1 MVGLIGAMA
10 VELEQLK
17 AQMENLRE
25 EKIGMDVLYTGTLF
39 GQEVVLAV
47 CGPGKVNAALCAQS
61 MILRHHPR
69 WILNLGVA
77 GAGEAGVSIGDM
89 VVASCTVQHD
99 MDTSALGDPLGLIS
113 GVNKVQLPADSD
125 LCGQLSACA
134 TVLGIR
140 TETGVIASGD
150 QFISSAERKDAII
163 RTFGAIAC
171 EGAAIGQV
179 CYVNRVPFCVLR
191 AISDSADGSSH
202 MDYPTFVGMAA
213 EQSVKLLRTF
223 LKN

>member
-25 EKIGMDVLYTGTLF
+25 EKIGMDELYTGTLF

-99 MDTSALGDPLGLIS
+99 MDTSPIGDPVGYVSKIGLVEIPCVKRNVI
-113 GVNKVQLPADSD
+113 GAVNA
-125 LCGQLSACA
+125 LSASDMA
-134 TVLGIR
+134 LAGIR
-140 TETGVIASGD
+140 SVIPPDEVIDAMRNVGDVMSVDLRETGRGGLAGTPTG
-150 QFISSAERKDAII
+150 QAI
-163 RTFGAIAC
+163 F
-171 EGAAIGQV
+171 
-179 CYVNRVPFCVLR
+179 
-191 AISDSADGSSH
+191 
-202 MDYPTFVGMAA
+202 
-213 EQSVKLLRTF
+213 EQLQKR
-223 LKN
+223 

>member
-89 VVASCTVQHD
+89 VVASCTVQHL
-99 MDTSALGDPLGLIS
+99 SLIH
-113 GVNKVQLPADSD
+113 
-125 LCGQLSACA
+125 
-134 TVLGIR
+134 I
-140 TETGVIASGD
+140 
-150 QFISSAERKDAII
+150 
-163 RTFGAIAC
+163 
-171 EGAAIGQV
+171 
-179 CYVNRVPFCVLR
+179 
-191 AISDSADGSSH
+191 
-202 MDYPTFVGMAA
+202 
-213 EQSVKLLRTF
+213 
-223 LKN
+223 